1 MVKTQRQKRAIA
13 LQEAERNKDLVVQ
26 YARLLEKGRYSFVEL
41 KRLATFLRLP
51 LSSTIGTKRLY
62 KSVETLTADIKAKW
76 DAEWHVHGDSI
87 NVPPP
92 TGPKGAHAK
101 GRSAT

>member
-1 MVKTQRQKRAIA
+1 MVKTHKQKYNIA

-26 YARLLEKGRYSFVEL
+26 YARLLEKGRYSFVQL

-51 LSSTIGTKRLY
+51 LSSTIGGNRTY

-101 GRSAT
+101 GRSAP

>member
-13 LQEAERNKDLVVQ
+13 FQEAERNKDLVVQ
-26 YARLLEKGRYSFVEL
+26 YARLLEKGRYSFVDL

-51 LSSTIGTKRLY
+51 LSSTIGGNRLY

-76 DAEWHVHGDSI
+76 DEEMDVRGDSI

-101 GRSAT
+101 GRSAP

>member
-1 MVKTQRQKRAIA
+1 MVKTQHQKRAIA

-26 YARLLEKGRYSFVEL
+26 YARLLEKGRYSFIEL
-41 KRLATFLRLP
+41 KRLAILLCLP
-51 LSSTIGTKRLY
+51 LSSVIGGKRRH

-101 GRSAT
+101 GRSAP